1 MIIHFI
7 LTPKEMLLHV
17 DTRVIQQSN
26 DFLKAYGVDGS
37 QCELELRAS
46 VEEGLGN
53 ALVRQGVFWSPQ
65 PIRISVLDLIV
76 LDLVEDLT
84 ILIYQVEII
93 DDLHTILQ
101 SKMPHILWLNFKD
114 LQ

>member
-7 LTPKEMLLHV
+7 LTLKEMVLHV

-26 DFLKAYGVDGS
+26 DFLKALGVDGS
-37 QCELELRAS
+37 QCCLELRAS
-46 VEEGLGN
+46 VDEGLGN
-53 ALVRQGVFWSPQ
+53 AVLDQGVLWSPQ
-65 PIRISVLDLIV
+65 LIHISVLDLTV

-84 ILIYQVEII
+84 ILIYHVEII